1 MGMLQGVFYDLK
13 QTKDR
18 RATEVAGD
26 TNRLLPILKEFVLG
40 SWGRQ
45 YDKNG
50 EVHYTFFDKYYC
62 SPTRLWNS
70 LVYILPLSANRA
82 PEAFQC
88 QNEVDGKGWVC
99 IYSGN
104 VVAPFT
110 GKFRFIGSGDD
121 IIVVR
126 FNKEIVLDYGW
137 HSATIGSYL
146 GNGWD
151 DGLRK
156 SMTGDIQNERFK
168 RMIAESPLYSKH
180 KLSVY
185 SPWSDHNHGLAKSP
199 VLQVEEGNVYSIEI
213 LITEFPGIWFN
224 AVLFME
230 QLDENDQPINED
242 HERYTLFRTTLDLPA
257 KTDLTLKDQED
268 QLPKYKPY
276 GPVWKVVRSTPSTGE
291 GGGSGTGTASQSLLG
306 NRTTPRTARVN
317 ENDDDLS
324 L

>member
-1 MGMLQGVFYDLK
+1 MLQGVFYDLK

-276 GPVWKVVRSTPSTGE
+276 GPVWKVVRSTASTGE

-306 NRTTPRTARVN
+306 NRTAPRTARVN